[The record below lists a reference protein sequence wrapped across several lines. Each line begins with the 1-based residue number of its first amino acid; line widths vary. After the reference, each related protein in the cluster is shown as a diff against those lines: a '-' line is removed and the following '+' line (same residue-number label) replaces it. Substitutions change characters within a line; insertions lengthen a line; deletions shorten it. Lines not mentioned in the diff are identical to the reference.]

1 MIREPITRIEEYEA
15 GKTVEEVKKEY
26 GLDKIVKLASNE
38 NPYGASPEAVKAFKS
53 FDKLHMYPQRDPPEL
68 KEKIAQYLGVN
79 VDHIVLGAG
88 IDGILE
94 NIFKLVVAE
103 GDEIINSV
111 PSFLYYPILVSIS
124 NGKEV
129 RLQRRDDFSIDAES
143 VKESV
148 NSKTKLIMVCS
159 PNNPTGNIEDIEEV
173 RALAESTKALIFID
187 EAYAE
192 FSSKDMLSLS
202 EYDNVVI
209 GRTFS
214 KAFGL
219 ANLRL
224 GYAVIPQQL
233 KDYFYRVSTPF
244 PFSTPAQLAA
254 MASLDDIQ
262 HLQMVVDKTIRERN
276 RITKKLRELGVKVY
290 PSESNFVFAELPAEG
305 PVLFEELLK
314 KGVIIRDCSSIKGC
328 SKYHVRISV
337 GKEDENDMLL
347 NAMEEVLG

>member
-1 MIREPITRIEEYEA
+1 MIIREPITKIEGYKA

-38 NPYGASPEAVKAFKS
+38 NPYGASPEAIKAFKS
-53 FDKLHMYPQRDPPEL
+53 FDKLHVYPQRDPPEL
-68 KEKIAQYLGVN
+68 KEKIARYLGVDVN
-79 VDHIVLGAG
+79 KIVLGAG

-124 NGKEV
+124 NGKEI
-129 RLQRRDDFSIDAES
+129 RLQRREDHSIDVEK
-143 VKESV
+143 VKESI
-148 NSKTKLIMVCS
+148 NRRTKLIMVCS
-159 PNNPTGNIEDIEEV
+159 PNNPTGNIEDIEEI
-173 RALAESTKALIFID
+173 RGLAETTDALIFID

-192 FSSKDMLSLS
+192 FSSKNMLSLS
-202 EYDNVVI
+202 EYENVVI

-224 GYAVIPQQL
+224 GYAIIPQQL
-233 KDYFYRVSTPF
+233 KEYFYRVSTPF
-244 PFSTPAQLAA
+244 PFSTPAQMAA
-254 MASLDDIQ
+254 MAALDDIQ
-262 HLQMVVDKTIRERN
+262 YLRMVVDKTVQERT
-276 RITKKLRELGVKVY
+276 RITRKLRELGIKVY
-290 PSESNFVFAELPAEG
+290 PSESNFVFAELPVESS
-305 PVLFEELLK
+305 VLFEKLLR

-328 SKYHVRISV
+328 NRYHVRISV
-337 GKEDENDMLL
+337 GKEEENEMLL
-347 NAMEEVLG
+347 QAMEEAL